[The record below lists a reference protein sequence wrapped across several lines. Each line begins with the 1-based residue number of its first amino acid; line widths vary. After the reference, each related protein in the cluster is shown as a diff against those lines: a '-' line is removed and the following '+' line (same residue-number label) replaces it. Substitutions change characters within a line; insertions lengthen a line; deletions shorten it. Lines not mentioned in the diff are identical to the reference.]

1 MSSGSTGV
9 NLDRRLHPDDA
20 MAIYDELRRWMPANS
35 AHLRLIQESTLR
47 THLSVVSDICRMY
60 GGSGMVVPTPY
71 RTLGAVQTEADQVI
85 PPSQLVKFVGG
96 PLDGQFA
103 QIDTSDWFR
112 IWDEGIYG
120 APGSRHA
127 GYVVKDGPL
136 TRAIHQTGPMQG
148 THIVALHLP
157 SMDAAAKKKRTRH
170 LVRWLRNSL
179 SITNLVD
186 KFGLEPVIDALG
198 TMEVF
203 REVERQVDQIG
214 TPGRRAAWVQDAV
227 VYFGRLRD
235 VPGAIEQVL
244 MEGKSNADPQDEIFD
259 SYQADPS

>member
-1 MSSGSTGV
+1 MSSGSGMS
-9 NLDRRLHPDDA
+9 LDRRLHPDDA
-20 MAIYDELRRWMPANS
+20 MAIYDELRMWVPANS
-35 AHLRLIQESTLR
+35 AHLRLLQESTLR
-47 THLSVVSDICRMY
+47 TYMVVVDDIYTMY
-60 GGSGMVVPTPY
+60 GGSGTVPVVPTPY
-71 RTLGAVQTEADQVI
+71 RTLGAVRTEADQVI

-103 QIDTSDWFR
+103 QIDTGNWFR
-112 IWDEGIYG
+112 IWDLFDGDRIAG
-120 APGSRHA
+120 PS

-148 THIVALHLP
+148 THIVALHLH
-157 SMDAAAKKKRTRH
+157 SMDAKAKKRRTRH

-198 TMEVF
+198 AMDVF

-214 TPGRRAAWVQDAV
+214 TPGRRAAWVQDAA

-244 MEGKSNADPQDEIFD
+244 KEGKSNADPQDEIFD